1 MNLEVLRPII
11 NKLPSVKQ
19 PLTQP
24 TLKQR
29 LMYTGVV
36 LMLFYLMY
44 HIYPVGVIVTQDST
58 TEFLQLVLASKIG
71 SLLTIGI
78 GPIVLSS
85 IFLQLFMGAG
95 IIKLDLSVPK
105 NKQLF
110 QGTQKLFA
118 ILLAILE
125 AVIYLNMMTLD
136 SQLLGPGNELM
147 VAGLVALQIAFGSII
162 LLFFDEVI
170 SKYGLG
176 SGIGLFIAGGVS
188 LSVVSGF
195 IGIITGYGGI
205 PAQNTLFFHLFVEGG
220 ANAIPSA
227 MIALIPIISTILV
240 LAFSIYAEGIKVE
253 IPLTFDRASGYGGRY
268 PIKFLYTSNMPVILA
283 FAFLSSMQLFGRLLS
298 GITFDLGGINF
309 ASFIAEYNVAGSL
322 SGGLLYLITPSFPNP
337 LALAGGVP
345 VFVNLILT
353 SSSVLAVPFIGQVL
367 IPEYVHAIMY
377 AISLCILSIVFGY
390 LWTETSNMTAKDVA
404 GQLKKSGLSM
414 PGFRRDPRMI
424 EKILGKYIPVI
435 TILGSGFVGLLAAA
449 ADLTGAIGSGTGIL
463 LTAGILYR
471 MYEEMEQRQMFDMYP
486 GLKNMLGE

>member
-19 PLTQP
+19 PLVQP

-29 LMYTGVV
+29 LIYTGVI

-44 HIYPVGVIVTQDST
+44 HIYPVGVIVTQDAQM
-58 TEFLQLVLASKIG
+58 EFLQLVLASKIG

-78 GPIVLSS
+78 GPIVLAS

-95 IIKLDLSVPK
+95 IIKLDLSQPK

-110 QGTQKLFA
+110 QGTQKLLA
-118 ILLAILE
+118 ILLAIFE
-125 AVIYLNMMTLD
+125 AIIYLNLITLD
-136 SQLLGPGNELM
+136 GGLFGPGNELM
-147 VAGLVALQIAFGSII
+147 VAGLVALQIALGSII

-170 SKYGLG
+170 SKYGMG

-205 PAQNTLFFHLFVEGG
+205 PAQNTLFHHLFVEGG

-227 MIALIPIISTILV
+227 MIALIPIISTLIV
-240 LAFSIYAEGIKVE
+240 LGLSIYAEGIRVE
-253 IPLTFDRASGYGGRY
+253 VKLAHDRAGGYGGIQ
-268 PIKFLYTSNMPVILA
+268 PFKFLYTSNMPVILA
-283 FAFLSSMQLFGRLLS
+283 FAFLSSMQLFGRLL
-298 GITFDLGGINF
+298 GGLTFDLGGVNF
-309 ASFIAEYNVAGSL
+309 ASFIAEYNLAGSL

-345 VFVNLILT
+345 VFFNLILT
-353 SSSVLAVPFIGQVL
+353 SSSVLAVPFMGQVL
-367 IPEYVHAIMY
+367 VPEYVHAIIY
-377 AISLCILSIVFGY
+377 AISLCLLSIVFGY

-404 GQLKKSGLSM
+404 GQIRKQGISIQ
-414 PGFRRDPRMI
+414 GFRRDPRII
-424 EKILGKYIPVI
+424 EKILSKHILVI
-435 TILGSGFVGLLAAA
+435 TILGSGFVGLLAAM

-471 MYEEMEQRQMFDMYP
+471 MYEEMEQRQMFEMYP
-486 GLKNMLGE
+486 GLRNMLGE